1 MPARGLANQYT
12 HEHMAT
18 READGGILPTEPNRG
33 HGMDRSGRHLAF
45 LLVLLSTVTN
55 STSGL
60 LARSVDSA
68 TDWQIIFFRG
78 STLALAV
85 TGLLVLRYRGNVIRE
100 VRGIGRWGVLG
111 GLFYAGTNV
120 CYPLALTHT
129 TVANAMLPLSAIP
142 LFTAVLAR
150 VFLKETVRPA
160 TWVAMAIACGGMVI
174 MLGDGFAAGTVFGN
188 AMALVAALCFSGFVV
203 ILRRGRTTNMLP
215 STAVG
220 AAVAVVVAAI
230 MSGGN
235 LSVTPSDLAVCMVW
249 GGVVTTI
256 AHVLI
261 VYGSRHV
268 AGAELTLLLLVE
280 FILGPIWVLLV
291 YAEVPSFLT
300 LTGGCV
306 VLSAVAIRS
315 ILELPRP
322 RD

>member
-1 MPARGLANQYT
+1 MPARGFANQYT
-12 HEHMAT
+12 HELLAT
-18 READGGILPTEPNRG
+18 REAAGGILQAEPNRG
-33 HGMDRSGRHLAF
+33 HGMDLSGRRLAF
-45 LLVLLSTVTN
+45 VLVLLSTVTN

-60 LARSVDSA
+60 LARSVDTA
-68 TDWQIIFFRG
+68 TDWQVVFFRG
-78 STLALAV
+78 STLALTV
-85 TGLLVLRYRGNVIRE
+85 TSLLVLRYRGDVIRE
-100 VRGIGRWGVLG
+100 IRRIGRWGVLG

-129 TVANAMLPLSAIP
+129 TVANAMLPLSVIP

-160 TWVAMAIACGGMVI
+160 TWVAMVIACGGIAI
-174 MLGDGFAAGTVFGN
+174 MLGDGLAAGTLFGN
-188 AMALVAALCFSGFVV
+188 VMALVAAFCFSGFVV
-203 ILRRGRTTNMLP
+203 ILCRGRTANMLP
-215 STAVG
+215 STAIG
-220 AAVAVVVAAI
+220 AAMAAAIAAI

-235 LSVTPSDLAVCMVW
+235 LSVTPGDLAICMTW

-261 VYGSRHV
+261 VFGSRHV

-291 YAEVPSFLT
+291 YAEVPSSLT
-300 LTGGCV
+300 VIGGGV
-306 VLSAVAIRS
+306 VLSAVAVRS
-315 ILELPRP
+315 ILELRRL